1 MMTTLNWLSA
11 LPRGLLDAVLPS
23 TCPVTGQWIAAE
35 QDSLHPAVAKH
46 LQEQIQIPY
55 CSHCGRST
63 PPATAFDHRCG
74 GCRHEAHWNLRA
86 IVRLGIYSPIM
97 RALLLDLKFRG
108 HPRTASILGVRLAQQ
123 IAAQPWCGEISRL
136 VPVPMYRLRRWQRP
150 HNHAAEL
157 AKVTGRQ
164 LGIPVSRAVRQQR
177 MIPSQVSILT
187 RESKIKNVRGAF
199 TFRGKQPFAEQTVC
213 LIDNLITSGATLIE
227 LARTVRRGGARKVYA
242 AVAARA
248 GSPGDRRDPL
258 WIPDSISSQ

>member
-1 MMTTLNWLSA
+1 MTTLSWLST

-23 TCPVTGQWIAAE
+23 TCPVTGQWVAAE
-35 QDSLHPAVAKH
+35 QDRLHPAVTNH
-46 LQEQIQIPY
+46 LREQLQIPY
-55 CSHCGRST
+55 CPHCGRTT
-63 PPATAFDHRCG
+63 PLGTAFNNRCG

-86 IVRLGIYSPIM
+86 IVRLGTYSPIL

-108 HPRTASILGVRLAQQ
+108 HPQTASILGTRLAEK

-157 AKVTGRQ
+157 SSVIGQR
-164 LGIPVSRAVRQQR
+164 LGIPVSRAIHQQR
-177 MIPSQVSILT
+177 MIPSQASVLT
-187 RESKIKNVRGAF
+187 RESKIQNVRGAF

-227 LARTVRRGGARKVYA
+227 LARTVRRGGAKTVYA

-248 GSPGDRRDPL
+248 GSPGDQRDPL
-258 WIPDSISSQ
+258 WIPDSKSSA